1 MPYQV
6 KKIPYNQ
13 KDNWILILTI
23 DASICTKD
31 TITKVKTKL
40 EEHYKDSPNYLSLL
54 KYICRFLKQV
64 SEHSSKNRMN
74 THNLSV
80 VFTPNMIRAEEMPTS
95 SSTGN
100 YMNVPDTQQ
109 SALAD
114 AAIYLK
120 QMNQGMVLVQLLIT
134 KYDDIFE

>member
-1 MPYQV
+1 
-6 KKIPYNQ
+6 
-13 KDNWILILTI
+13 
-23 DASICTKD
+23 
-31 TITKVKTKL
+31 
-40 EEHYKDSPNYLSLL
+40 
-54 KYICRFLKQV
+54 
-64 SEHSSKNRMN
+64 MN

-80 VFTPNMIRAEEMPTS
+80 VFTPNMIRAEELPTS
-95 SSTGN
+95 SSIGN

-134 KYDDIFE
+134 KYDDVFE

>member
-1 MPYQV
+1 M
-6 KKIPYNQ
+6 
-13 KDNWILILTI
+13 
-23 DASICTKD
+23 
-31 TITKVKTKL
+31 
-40 EEHYKDSPNYLSLL
+40 EEHYKDFPNYLSLL

-64 SEHSSKNRMN
+64 SEHSGKNRMN

-80 VFTPNMIRAEEMPTS
+80 VFTPNMIRAEELPTS
-95 SSTGN
+95 SSIGN

-134 KYDDIFE
+134 KYDDVFE